1 MLGHTVRRLSLCL
14 SSVTKVSDQVDIPH
28 LTILST
34 VTHLR
39 FHYSSW
45 SCLNV
50 YSALETAGQV
60 NRDRL
65 LRHALALPWQGFWT
79 PSTQTAS
86 LSPRDLT
93 SLGPVCPSC
102 PRRHSPGSPSLSL
115 AFSFWSV
122 CWLPYTR
129 EEHRAPDVEEEFSQL
144 RRLRGVC
151 SFHSGIMTRPDS
163 GEEATF
169 SVATSLCQRCVPGS
183 SLNHVQFI
191 NLLF

>member
-34 VTHLR
+34 VTHLG

-65 LRHALALPWQGFWT
+65 LRHALALPWQGFWA
-79 PSTQTAS
+79 PSTQTDSSPLPTGLNLLGAS
-86 LSPRDLT
+86 LPQLPTQALSWE
-93 SLGPVCPSC
+93 PVS
-102 PRRHSPGSPSLSL
+102 
-115 AFSFWSV
+115 
-122 CWLPYTR
+122 
-129 EEHRAPDVEEEFSQL
+129 
-144 RRLRGVC
+144 
-151 SFHSGIMTRPDS
+151 
-163 GEEATF
+163 
-169 SVATSLCQRCVPGS
+169 
-183 SLNHVQFI
+183 
-191 NLLF
+191 